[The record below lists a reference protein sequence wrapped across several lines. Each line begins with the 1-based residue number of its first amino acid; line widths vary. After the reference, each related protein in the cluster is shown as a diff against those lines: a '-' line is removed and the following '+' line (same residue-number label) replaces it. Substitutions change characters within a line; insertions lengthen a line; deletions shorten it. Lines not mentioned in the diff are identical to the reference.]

1 MDPQGGKFG
10 LFPSLGFFRLFKTTK
25 NQIPGMQI
33 DAELAYYWVNTLFLA
48 RDIVFC
54 QILVEISEK

>member
-1 MDPQGGKFG
+1 
-10 LFPSLGFFRLFKTTK
+10 
-25 NQIPGMQI
+25 MQI

-54 QILVEISEK
+54 QILVEISAKCQNIRMCGITDLLGKIAFMARSNSF